1 MVLPIP
7 IIDCYLLFGCEPSKD
22 EGEVSCPLFSIYYEW
37 LVRGVALA
45 LKMGQGNGPRVHE
58 S

>member
-1 MVLPIP
+1 MPIP
-7 IIDCYLLFGCEPSKD
+7 IINYYLLLGCEPSKD
-22 EGEVSCPLFSIYYEW
+22 GGEVSCLLFIIDYEW

-58 S
+58 R